1 MLAALDLA
9 TRAAVGVGLLVAAAW
24 LATQSLEVILRRRGS
39 IWHLPAGRRS
49 GRVVEAYL
57 LAVLTALIAAAVDG
71 WLARLLGLQFWYG
84 AAPAAAVS
92 LWATYKVAK
101 AFQKVREMGEV
112 LIAGRPVE
120 VPLKQ
125 LPGAPPP
132 ASGRRIVIMCDGTR
146 NRPPSADD
154 PAATNIWKLSQ
165 MLVDDETQTIWYDP
179 GVATGTSRPARMA
192 AALEQWAGQLWLTP
206 LARVLGYAGRF
217 RTAWEALTGT
227 GIGENILDGYME
239 VVRQYRPG
247 DRIYILGFSRGA
259 YTARAIAG
267 VIRTCGILK
276 ASNFRYAPAVVSL
289 YSARRGRIGGSTIT
303 GVPISDEFAWHEVPI
318 EMLGVFDT
326 VASLGAPLWGWWFKP
341 RGYESRALN
350 TSPMPNCL
358 HVYHALA
365 MDERRATFFPTLF
378 WKAGGTRSGWTQ
390 TLEQVWFRGVH
401 SDIGGG
407 YPETGLSDITLR
419 WMLER
424 AMHNG
429 LVVRPGTLEAL
440 RPDAMA
446 RLHDETTHRPSW
458 SWIGT
463 WPRWAKVLDEL
474 PSTGAGISVHESVF
488 ERARRV
494 RAETGRH
501 DLHGLQPGETVTFR
515 AEAQRQ
521 WDRTGVIIH
530 GNPERPIYYRLRW
543 VGGLW
548 RDASCPPCGPSGNAD
563 GERPG
568 DPRRWARWR
577 RRVRDA
583 PWMTL
588 CATIAGPRRWR
599 LRELPLRKA
608 FVYLFIRDPKLL
620 LGQIAPVGQ
629 SLTTMGSSVLIRSE
643 RPAGMLYLFANDLWQ
658 TYLNN
663 SGELE
668 LELTRLDQE
677 PEQGEATWTLPV
689 TGPWRFLPLGCA
701 AEHEPQGRTPRN
713 TPIGA

>member
-1 MLAALDLA
+1 MFAALDLA
-9 TRAAVGVGLLVAAAW
+9 TRAAVIVGLTLAAAW
-24 LATQSLEVILRRRGS
+24 LAAQSLEFILRRRGS
-39 IWHLPAGRRS
+39 IWQLPIERR
-49 GRVVEAYL
+49 RPRIIEAYL
-57 LAVLTALIAAAVDG
+57 VGTLTALVAAS
-71 WLARLLGLQFWYG
+71 LAGGLGRLLGLQFWYG
-84 AAPAAAVS
+84 AALPAIVS
-92 LWATYKVAK
+92 LWATWKVAR
-101 AFQKVREMGEV
+101 AFQQMREMGEV
-112 LIAGRPVE
+112 LTAGGLTE
-120 VPLKQ
+120 VPLGP
-125 LPGAPPP
+125 LPGGPPP
-132 ASGRRIVIMCDGTR
+132 ATGRRIVILCDGTR
-146 NRPPSADD
+146 NRPPSVDD

-192 AALEQWAGQLWLTP
+192 AALERWTGRLWLTP
-206 LARVLGYAGRF
+206 VARVLGYAGRF
-217 RTAWEALTGT
+217 RTAWEGLTGT
-227 GIGENILDGYME
+227 GIGENILEGYTE
-239 VVRQYRPG
+239 IVRQYRPG

-276 ASNFRYAPAVVSL
+276 ASNLRYAPAVVSL
-289 YSARRGRIGGSTIT
+289 YSARRGQVGQDRNPST
-303 GVPISDEFAWHEVPI
+303 GVPIQDEFVWRGVPI

-350 TSPMPNCL
+350 TSPMPNCI

-378 WKAGGTRSGWTQ
+378 WREGGTRSGWTQ

-407 YPETGLSDITLR
+407 YPETGTSDITLG

-424 AMHNG
+424 VMRHD
-429 LVVRPGTLEAL
+429 LVVKPGSLEAL
-440 RPDAMA
+440 QPDAMA
-446 RLHDETTHRPSW
+446 RLHDETARRPSW

-463 WPRWAKVLDEL
+463 WPRWAMVLDEL

-494 RAETGRH
+494 HAETGRH
-501 DLHGLQPGETVTFR
+501 DLYSLQPGETVTFR

-521 WDRTGVIIH
+521 WDRTGLIIH
-530 GNPERPIYYRLRW
+530 GDREQPIYYRLRW
-543 VGGLW
+543 VGGVW
-548 RDASCPPCGPSGNAD
+548 RDASCPPCGPSGNAGGD
-563 GERPG
+563 RPG

-577 RRVRDA
+577 RRVRSA

-588 CATIAGPRRWR
+588 CATIAGPRRWP
-599 LRELPLRKA
+599 LRELPLREA
-608 FVYLFIRDPKLL
+608 FAYLFLRDPKPLL
-620 LGQIAPVGQ
+620 DQIAPVGQ
-629 SLTTMGSSVLIRSE
+629 SLTAVGSSVLIRSE

-677 PEQGEATWTLPV
+677 LGQGEAIWVLPV
-689 TGPWRFLPLGCA
+689 VGPWRLVPP
-701 AEHEPQGRTPRN
+701 E
-713 TPIGA
+713 